1 VQENNKEVLLVDAG
15 DLLFRKY
22 VGPFS
27 EHEMKIVAQKASL
40 IIESLNLMG
49 YHALGIGDD
58 DLSLGKDFL
67 LEISKKAKFPFL
79 SSNVV
84 EEGTGKPLFQPY
96 LVRTVQ
102 GFKIG
107 IFSLLSPEVFS
118 GPGDIRKKGLTIRSP
133 VDVANQ
139 MVKQLQ
145 PQVDLILL
153 LSHLGYTKDVEL
165 AQNVSGIHLIV
176 GSHTGINLA
185 YAPIIKSTI
194 LLQTGLKGMYAGR
207 IDLTFSVKEPSFYNS
222 QTKKSM
228 EANLVN
234 LKGRL
239 AAPGLPEAEKNQVQ
253 RAREQAE
260 RVLEQMKGKNEYTN
274 SLIPLTDEF
283 KNHPDIQKLI
293 EELASKYPEIE
304 KPASAK

>member
-1 VQENNKEVLLVDAG
+1 
-15 DLLFRKY
+15 
-22 VGPFS
+22 
-27 EHEMKIVAQKASL
+27 MKILAPKASVV
-40 IIESLNLMG
+40 IESLNLMG

-79 SSNVV
+79 SSNVLDEV
-84 EEGTGKPLFQPY
+84 SGKPLFHPY
-96 LVRTVQ
+96 LVHSIQ
-102 GFKIG
+102 GFKVG
-107 IFSLLSPEVFS
+107 IFSLLSPEAFS
-118 GPGDIRKKGLTIRSP
+118 GPADPRKKGLTIRPP

-145 PQVDLILL
+145 PQVDFIIL

-165 AQNVSGIHLIV
+165 AQGVSGIHLIL

-185 YAPIIKSTI
+185 YAPVIKNTII
-194 LLQTGLKGMYAGR
+194 LQTASKGMYAGR
-207 IDLTFSVKEPSFYNS
+207 IDLTFSAKEPSFYNA

-228 EANLVN
+228 EANLIN

-239 AAPGLPEAEKNQVQ
+239 ASPGLPEAEKNQVQ

-260 RVLEQMKGKNEYTN
+260 RALEQMKGKNEYTN
-274 SLIPLTDEF
+274 TLTPLTDGF
-283 KNHPDIQKLI
+283 KNQPDIQKLI

-304 KPASAK
+304 KPAPAK